1 MKKEPLL
8 IAFASQKGGVGKSAF
23 TVLVASILHYQKGL
37 KVGVVDCDSPQHSI
51 SRMRDRDIESV
62 QESDF
67 LKVVLYR
74 QHEQIR
80 KRSYPV
86 IKSNPEKAIEDL
98 YRYIEEQ
105 DAVFDVVLFDLPGT
119 LRSEGVVHT
128 ISAIDY
134 IFIPLKADN
143 VVMQSSLQFAEVVEE
158 ELIARHNCNLKGI
171 YLFWNMV
178 DKRERT
184 ESYESWNR
192 VIQKAELHLLE
203 SRIPDTKRYN
213 KELSSLKNSIFRSTL
228 FPPDNRQIKGSGLCR
243 NTSGCLPYLIIKGIM
258 DSGKK
263 KFDPR
268 SIDEKAI
275 LDIVARKGTIRPDSP
290 ATSVSPKP
298 EDTAEE
304 IAGSSE
310 APVFTT
316 GEIDAYRASFL
327 NTVRTKS
334 RKSLHIDADL
344 HRRISSL
351 VWAVGR
357 GEVTVAGFVNQV
369 LAHHFEENGG
379 LINAVLEKYYQSL
392 KS

>member
-1 MKKEPLL
+1 
-8 IAFASQKGGVGKSAF
+8 
-23 TVLVASILHYQKGL
+23 
-37 KVGVVDCDSPQHSI
+37 
-51 SRMRDRDIESV
+51 
-62 QESDF
+62 
-67 LKVVLYR
+67 
-74 QHEQIR
+74 
-80 KRSYPV
+80 
-86 IKSNPEKAIEDL
+86 
-98 YRYIEEQ
+98 
-105 DAVFDVVLFDLPGT
+105 
-119 LRSEGVVHT
+119 
-128 ISAIDY
+128 
-134 IFIPLKADN
+134 
-143 VVMQSSLQFAEVVEE
+143 
-158 ELIARHNCNLKGI
+158 
-171 YLFWNMV
+171 
-178 DKRERT
+178 
-184 ESYESWNR
+184 
-192 VIQKAELHLLE
+192 
-203 SRIPDTKRYN
+203 
-213 KELSSLKNSIFRSTL
+213 
-228 FPPDNRQIKGSGLCR
+228 
-243 NTSGCLPYLIIKGIM
+243 M

-304 IAGSSE
+304 IAGIPSSWPGYDLTIAGSSE

>member
-1 MKKEPLL
+1 
-8 IAFASQKGGVGKSAF
+8 
-23 TVLVASILHYQKGL
+23 
-37 KVGVVDCDSPQHSI
+37 
-51 SRMRDRDIESV
+51 
-62 QESDF
+62 
-67 LKVVLYR
+67 
-74 QHEQIR
+74 
-80 KRSYPV
+80 
-86 IKSNPEKAIEDL
+86 
-98 YRYIEEQ
+98 
-105 DAVFDVVLFDLPGT
+105 
-119 LRSEGVVHT
+119 
-128 ISAIDY
+128 
-134 IFIPLKADN
+134 
-143 VVMQSSLQFAEVVEE
+143 
-158 ELIARHNCNLKGI
+158 
-171 YLFWNMV
+171 
-178 DKRERT
+178 
-184 ESYESWNR
+184 
-192 VIQKAELHLLE
+192 
-203 SRIPDTKRYN
+203 
-213 KELSSLKNSIFRSTL
+213 
-228 FPPDNRQIKGSGLCR
+228 
-243 NTSGCLPYLIIKGIM
+243 M

-357 GEVTVAGFVNQV
+357 GEVTVAGFFPGAGTSFRRERRIDKRCAGEV
-369 LAHHFEENGG
+369 LPITKIIRTWNTF
-379 LINAVLEKYYQSL
+379 LLSCSSMPL
-392 KS
+392 T

>member
-1 MKKEPLL
+1 M
-8 IAFASQKGGVGKSAF
+8 
-23 TVLVASILHYQKGL
+23 
-37 KVGVVDCDSPQHSI
+37 
-51 SRMRDRDIESV
+51 
-62 QESDF
+62 
-67 LKVVLYR
+67 
-74 QHEQIR
+74 
-80 KRSYPV
+80 
-86 IKSNPEKAIEDL
+86 
-98 YRYIEEQ
+98 
-105 DAVFDVVLFDLPGT
+105 
-119 LRSEGVVHT
+119 
-128 ISAIDY
+128 
-134 IFIPLKADN
+134 
-143 VVMQSSLQFAEVVEE
+143 
-158 ELIARHNCNLKGI
+158 
-171 YLFWNMV
+171 
-178 DKRERT
+178 
-184 ESYESWNR
+184 
-192 VIQKAELHLLE
+192 
-203 SRIPDTKRYN
+203 
-213 KELSSLKNSIFRSTL
+213 
-228 FPPDNRQIKGSGLCR
+228 CR

-357 GEVTVAGFVNQV
+357 GEVTVAGFVRQGSRIADVGTDHGYIPVYLAQTGRIASALAMDVRPGPLERAQAHVRDYEERERARRQDVWAVPIHLRLSDGLKELKPGEADTVIIAGMGGELIIKILDEGRHVWDSVKQYV
-369 LAHHFEENGG
+369 LSPQSDLDKVRRYLAAHGFAIEDEAMVKDEG
-379 LINAVLEKYYQSL
+379 KYYTVMSVKRGFMEYESQAHYLYGKILIDKKDVILREYLGREMLRIEKILVSL
-392 KS
+392 QAKDGITDTETRAEARISRQKELSWIKEAQDEMQ

>member
-1 MKKEPLL
+1 
-8 IAFASQKGGVGKSAF
+8 
-23 TVLVASILHYQKGL
+23 
-37 KVGVVDCDSPQHSI
+37 
-51 SRMRDRDIESV
+51 
-62 QESDF
+62 
-67 LKVVLYR
+67 
-74 QHEQIR
+74 
-80 KRSYPV
+80 
-86 IKSNPEKAIEDL
+86 
-98 YRYIEEQ
+98 
-105 DAVFDVVLFDLPGT
+105 
-119 LRSEGVVHT
+119 
-128 ISAIDY
+128 
-134 IFIPLKADN
+134 
-143 VVMQSSLQFAEVVEE
+143 
-158 ELIARHNCNLKGI
+158 
-171 YLFWNMV
+171 
-178 DKRERT
+178 
-184 ESYESWNR
+184 
-192 VIQKAELHLLE
+192 
-203 SRIPDTKRYN
+203 
-213 KELSSLKNSIFRSTL
+213 
-228 FPPDNRQIKGSGLCR
+228 
-243 NTSGCLPYLIIKGIM
+243 M

-304 IAGSSE
+304 IAGSS
-310 APVFTT
+310 A

>member
-1 MKKEPLL
+1 
-8 IAFASQKGGVGKSAF
+8 
-23 TVLVASILHYQKGL
+23 
-37 KVGVVDCDSPQHSI
+37 
-51 SRMRDRDIESV
+51 
-62 QESDF
+62 
-67 LKVVLYR
+67 
-74 QHEQIR
+74 
-80 KRSYPV
+80 
-86 IKSNPEKAIEDL
+86 
-98 YRYIEEQ
+98 
-105 DAVFDVVLFDLPGT
+105 
-119 LRSEGVVHT
+119 
-128 ISAIDY
+128 
-134 IFIPLKADN
+134 
-143 VVMQSSLQFAEVVEE
+143 
-158 ELIARHNCNLKGI
+158 
-171 YLFWNMV
+171 
-178 DKRERT
+178 
-184 ESYESWNR
+184 
-192 VIQKAELHLLE
+192 
-203 SRIPDTKRYN
+203 
-213 KELSSLKNSIFRSTL
+213 
-228 FPPDNRQIKGSGLCR
+228 
-243 NTSGCLPYLIIKGIM
+243 M

-290 ATSVSPKP
+290 AT

>member
-1 MKKEPLL
+1 M
-8 IAFASQKGGVGKSAF
+8 
-23 TVLVASILHYQKGL
+23 
-37 KVGVVDCDSPQHSI
+37 
-51 SRMRDRDIESV
+51 
-62 QESDF
+62 
-67 LKVVLYR
+67 
-74 QHEQIR
+74 
-80 KRSYPV
+80 
-86 IKSNPEKAIEDL
+86 
-98 YRYIEEQ
+98 
-105 DAVFDVVLFDLPGT
+105 
-119 LRSEGVVHT
+119 
-128 ISAIDY
+128 
-134 IFIPLKADN
+134 
-143 VVMQSSLQFAEVVEE
+143 
-158 ELIARHNCNLKGI
+158 
-171 YLFWNMV
+171 
-178 DKRERT
+178 
-184 ESYESWNR
+184 
-192 VIQKAELHLLE
+192 
-203 SRIPDTKRYN
+203 
-213 KELSSLKNSIFRSTL
+213 
-228 FPPDNRQIKGSGLCR
+228 CR

-327 NTVRTKS
+327 NTVRTKP

-357 GEVTVAGFVNQV
+357 GEVDRKSTRLNSSHTTVSRMPSSA
-369 LAHHFEENGG
+369 
-379 LINAVLEKYYQSL
+379 
-392 KS
+392 

>member
-1 MKKEPLL
+1 
-8 IAFASQKGGVGKSAF
+8 
-23 TVLVASILHYQKGL
+23 
-37 KVGVVDCDSPQHSI
+37 
-51 SRMRDRDIESV
+51 
-62 QESDF
+62 
-67 LKVVLYR
+67 
-74 QHEQIR
+74 
-80 KRSYPV
+80 
-86 IKSNPEKAIEDL
+86 
-98 YRYIEEQ
+98 
-105 DAVFDVVLFDLPGT
+105 
-119 LRSEGVVHT
+119 
-128 ISAIDY
+128 
-134 IFIPLKADN
+134 
-143 VVMQSSLQFAEVVEE
+143 
-158 ELIARHNCNLKGI
+158 
-171 YLFWNMV
+171 
-178 DKRERT
+178 
-184 ESYESWNR
+184 
-192 VIQKAELHLLE
+192 
-203 SRIPDTKRYN
+203 
-213 KELSSLKNSIFRSTL
+213 
-228 FPPDNRQIKGSGLCR
+228 
-243 NTSGCLPYLIIKGIM
+243 M

-304 IAGSSE
+304 IAG
-310 APVFTT
+310 
-316 GEIDAYRASFL
+316 RASFL